1 MISSLILNSKR
12 SIVARFCSIP
22 LFSSN
27 FDASKSKSPSLSYLS
42 KIWTIESPILIHYW
56 SFNSLPIFIALKA
69 MAFIRKLWYRTIK
82 ILSKKFKYFTYRS
95 IYNFACFFCP
105 LQHFNCF
112 LLQIYLLPGTK
123 FWSRN
128 QIWSVE
134 SHIPKIYVKTRWNQ
148 LKILNLQFY
157 EFLVLLKNS
166 ESYIIWVTLNLS
178 LIMLI
183 LF

>member
-1 MISSLILNSKR
+1 MLEILYCLSYVYFGKSYCLLFNYFYSNLASLSSYFSYIFLSYYRKISSFSSFYRLIALLYYFYLINFMISSLILNSKR

-42 KIWTIESPILIHYW
+42 KIWTIESPIFIHYW

-82 ILSKKFKYFTYRS
+82 ISSKKFKYFTYRS

-105 LQHFNCF
+105 
-112 LLQIYLLPGTK
+112 
-123 FWSRN
+123 R
-128 QIWSVE
+128 
-134 SHIPKIYVKTRWNQ
+134 
-148 LKILNLQFY
+148 
-157 EFLVLLKNS
+157 
-166 ESYIIWVTLNLS
+166 
-178 LIMLI
+178 
-183 LF
+183 